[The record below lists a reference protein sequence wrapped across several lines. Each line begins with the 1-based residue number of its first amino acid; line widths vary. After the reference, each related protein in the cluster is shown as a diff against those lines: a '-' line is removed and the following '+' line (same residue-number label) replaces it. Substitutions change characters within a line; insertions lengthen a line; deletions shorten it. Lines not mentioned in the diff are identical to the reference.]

1 MRQDGTF
8 SDGTIS
14 DGTVRDGTARDETAQ
29 DGTVRDG
36 SSGNRTAPI
45 RSAPGVRNRTAAIAD
60 RDFRNDRFAAQP
72 QLRVD
77 RQRFPMETTM
87 SQILRTPA
95 ARQAPAP
102 FELLFVS
109 LFDDGR
115 GYAFPCD
122 AAGQVDL
129 DALSDRLRLNY
140 LYVRKLIGRDFS
152 APAVRPTLQ

>member
-1 MRQDGTF
+1 MESAMNPTF
-8 SDGTIS
+8 
-14 DGTVRDGTARDETAQ
+14 
-29 DGTVRDG
+29 
-36 SSGNRTAPI
+36 
-45 RSAPGVRNRTAAIAD
+45 
-60 RDFRNDRFAAQP
+60 
-72 QLRVD
+72 
-77 RQRFPMETTM
+77 
-87 SQILRTPA
+87 RTPT
-95 ARQAPAP
+95 ARQAHAP

>member
-1 MRQDGTF
+1 
-8 SDGTIS
+8 
-14 DGTVRDGTARDETAQ
+14 VW
-29 DGTVRDG
+29 
-36 SSGNRTAPI
+36 
-45 RSAPGVRNRTAAIAD
+45 NRTAAAAD
-60 RDFRNDRFAAQP
+60 RDFRNDRFALQP

-87 SQILRTPA
+87 SQTHRTPA
-95 ARQAPAP
+95 ARQATAP

-129 DALSDRLRLNY
+129 DALSDRLRMNY

>member
-8 SDGTIS
+8 SN
-14 DGTVRDGTARDETAQ
+14 
-29 DGTVRDG
+29 G
-36 SSGNRTAPI
+36 SAPIRTAPN
-45 RSAPGVRNRTAAIAD
+45 VWNRTAAAAD
-60 RDFRNDRFAAQP
+60 RDFRNDRFGPRP
-72 QLRVD
+72 QLRMD
-77 RQRFPMETTM
+77 RQRFSMESTM
-87 SQILRTPA
+87 STIHRTPA
-95 ARQAPAP
+95 ARQARAP

-109 LFDDGR
+109 LFDEGR